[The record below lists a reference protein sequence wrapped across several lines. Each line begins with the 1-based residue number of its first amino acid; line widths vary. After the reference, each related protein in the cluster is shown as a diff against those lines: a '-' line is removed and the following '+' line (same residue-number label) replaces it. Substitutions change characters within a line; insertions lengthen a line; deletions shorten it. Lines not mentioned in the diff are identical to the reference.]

1 MHRMNSFAR
10 AARRQSGFSLIEI
23 LIVVVLIAGIM
34 GLVASQVFGNKDRAD
49 YRLAQTQIQ
58 TLGAKVESFVMDVGT
73 APNSLSD
80 LVRQPSGASGW
91 LGPYAREGDI
101 KDPWGREFQYSADGN
116 SFNLTSLGKDGKP
129 GGQSYDADIK
139 YGDE

>member
-49 YRLAQTQIQ
+49 ARLAQTQIQ
-58 TLGAKVESFVMDVGT
+58 TIGGKIEAYVMDVGT

-80 LVRQPSGASGW
+80 LVREPSGVSGW
-91 LGPYAREGDI
+91 LGPYAREGDL

-116 SFNLTSLGKDGKP
+116 AFNLTSLGKDGKP
-129 GGQSYDADIK
+129 GGKSHDADIK
-139 YGDE
+139 YGEG

>member
-1 MHRMNSFAR
+1 MHRMSSFAR
-10 AARRQSGFSLIEI
+10 RARRQSGFSLIEI

-49 YRLAQTQIQ
+49 YRIAQTQIQ
-58 TLGAKVESFVMDVGT
+58 TLGGKVEAYVMDVGS
-73 APNSLSD
+73 APSSLSD

-101 KDPWGREFQYSADGN
+101 KDPWGREFQFSADGN
-116 SFNLTSLGKDGKP
+116 AFTLTSLGKDGKP

-139 YGDE
+139 YGED

>member
-1 MHRMNSFAR
+1 MQRMNSLAR
-10 AARRQSGFSLIEI
+10 AQRRQSGFSLIEI

-49 YRLAQTQIQ
+49 FRLAQTQIQ
-58 TLGAKVESFVMDVGT
+58 TIGGKVESYVMDVGS

-80 LVRQPSGASGW
+80 LVRQPSGANGW
-91 LGPYAREGDI
+91 LGPYAREGDL
-101 KDPWGREFQYSADGN
+101 KDPWGREFQFSADGN
-116 SFNLTSLGKDGKP
+116 AFTLTSLGKDGKP

-139 YGDE
+139 YGED